1 MAVGLET
8 VCKEYLQRRD
18 QLYICRFDRERPTM
32 APARGV
38 ERVLNL
44 GDQRGIGSMGFAEVA
59 LASGDRG
66 WLG

>member
-1 MAVGLET
+1 
-8 VCKEYLQRRD
+8 
-18 QLYICRFDRERPTM
+18 M

-44 GDQRGIGSMGFAEVA
+44 RDQRGIGSMGFAEVA

-66 WLG
+66 WLGCVR

>member
-1 MAVGLET
+1 MAVDLET
-8 VCKEYLQRRD
+8 VCKQYLQHRD
-18 QLYICRFDRERPTM
+18 NFTSDRFDRERPTM

-44 GDQRGIGSMGFAEVA
+44 RDQRGIGSMGFAEVA